1 MDGPLLF
8 TVIHPMLPFGGDFLV
23 FLPLGLSRQ
32 FRSGFLTSV
41 LDSIFHPAAVKLSPH
56 TYEMVAVHR
65 SRLDA
70 RDSTHIQ
77 SIVVREAVVKTETRP
92 REEGDCGGLFRDILF
107 QVTRM
112 IPLRMCWTSR
122 GLPEIEVSSYSP
134 LSPPQ
139 PNLPSG
145 CSMMINLYSLFC
157 RSEYSC

>member
-32 FRSGFLTSV
+32 CRSGFLTSV

-92 REEGDCGGLFRDILF
+92 REEEGD
-107 QVTRM
+107 VSRM

-122 GLPEIEVSSYSP
+122 GLPEIEVSSYRP